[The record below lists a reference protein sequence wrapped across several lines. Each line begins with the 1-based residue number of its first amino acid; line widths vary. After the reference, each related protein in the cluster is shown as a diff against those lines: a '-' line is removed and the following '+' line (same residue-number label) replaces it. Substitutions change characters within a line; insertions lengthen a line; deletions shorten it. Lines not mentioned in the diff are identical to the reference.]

1 LIAVLDDD
9 ESLRRALIRAL
20 RVGGFSTVEF
30 TSGAEFLK
38 SWRLDP
44 PACLVLDLEMPG
56 VSGMEILEALKVGE
70 AQFPV
75 IVITAHDAAH
85 VREQSMRRGA
95 VDYLRKPVD
104 IATLLEAVT
113 HAVGGMKG

>member
-1 LIAVLDDD
+1 VIAVLDDD
-9 ESLRRALIRAL
+9 ASVRKALIRAL

-30 TSGAEFLK
+30 ASGEELLR

-56 VSGMEILEALKVGE
+56 MSGIEVLEALKVAK

-75 IVITAHDAAH
+75 IFITAHDAPGA
-85 VREQSMRRGA
+85 REKSMYRGA
-95 VDYLRKPVD
+95 VAYLRKPID
-104 IATLLEAVT
+104 IADLLETVK
-113 HAVGGMKG
+113 HALAP